1 MAELVENIIYYIVL
15 SLVGFIL
22 LLNFSLIW
30 YYISKKPLGKQTMYD
45 KIIKDLLVTS
55 GLFFVGVSLPN
66 LDFGKV

>member
-1 MAELVENIIYYIVL
+1 MAEQNEKIMYY
-15 SLVGFIL
+15 L
-22 LLNFSLIW
+22 LLALEWLVFMLCFFAIR
-30 YYISKKPLGKQTMYD
+30 YYISKKPLGMQTSYD